1 MATIHIPESEF
12 ANNLEALMARVR
24 AGGEVVIESG
34 SVPVAVLTAPPAP
47 RLTLRERIALLP
59 EDSSAVMDES
69 FARDV
74 AAAVEAHR
82 EPLDPP
88 AWD

>member
-1 MATIHIPESEF
+1 MATYHIPESEV
-12 ANNLEALMARVR
+12 ASSLPELLAKVR

-34 SVPVAVLTAPPAP
+34 TLPIAVLQPPAP
-47 RLTLRERIALLP
+47 PRRTIEECLALLP
-59 EDSSAVMDES
+59 QNSSAVMDDD

-74 AAAVEAHR
+74 AETIEAHR